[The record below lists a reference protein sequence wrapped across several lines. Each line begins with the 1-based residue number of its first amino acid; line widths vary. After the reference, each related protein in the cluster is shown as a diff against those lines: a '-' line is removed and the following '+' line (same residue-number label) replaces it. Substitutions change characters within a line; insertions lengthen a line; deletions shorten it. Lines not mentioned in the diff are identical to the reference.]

1 MRKQVVHMK
10 QKFTLIELLVVIAII
25 AILAAMLLPA
35 LKSARD
41 TAQKLTCLNKQKQ
54 IALCLN
60 YYTLDNKSMP
70 IANWLD
76 SSANRYYWWSHFV
89 KQLEPR
95 NKNPSIVNAYHCPAD
110 EKMKEDDGVKYFNSF
125 VVNGSLMHTYSE
137 SSDMFSAPRA
147 NILNLQ
153 RSSQVALLADGDAGT
168 ASGSFTSYYGFTLAV
183 VDMSSTNCKFR
194 QFHNAGANFIYADLH
209 GQYGAWSSILIP
221 ERFVYR
227 TTDSTGRWVYYE

>member
-1 MRKQVVHMK
+1 MK
-10 QKFTLIELLVVIAII
+10 RKFTLIELLVVIAII

-76 SSANRYYWWSHFV
+76 SSGSRYYWWSHFV

-95 NKNPSIVNAYHCPAD
+95 NKNASIVNAYHCPAD
-110 EKMKEDDGVKYFNSF
+110 AKIKADGGIIYYQSF
-125 VVNGSLMHTYSE
+125 VVNNFLMHIYSE
-137 SSDMFSAPRA
+137 SKATYTPPAAKLF
-147 NILNLQ
+147 NLQ
-153 RSSQVALLADGDAGT
+153 KASATTLLADGNGLTD
-168 ASGSFTSYYGFTLAV
+168 ASGFVTTYSFGLGV
-183 VDMSSTNCKFR
+183 VDMSNSLCKFR

-209 GQYGAWSSILIP
+209 GQYGAWNSIIIP
-221 ERFVYR
+221 EKFVYR
-227 TTDSTGRWVYYE
+227 TTDSTGRWVYWE